1 MPTTRDPASQDS
13 PSLVL
18 PASLDLT
25 QAEPLCQALRERL
38 QDSALCLEGSAVER
52 VSTPCLQLLAAAHA
66 SARARGIPFRLHG
79 ASAVLVAAIADLG
92 LSTAIPLE
100 V

>member
-1 MPTTRDPASQDS
+1 MTDPDS
-13 PSLVL
+13 PEASGLVL

-38 QDSALCLEGSAVER
+38 QDPAIWLDGGAVER
-52 VSTPCLQLLAAAHA
+52 ISTPCLQLLAAAHA
-66 SARARGIPFRLHG
+66 SAQARGIPFRLRG
-79 ASAVLVAAIADLG
+79 ASAVLASAIADLG